1 LRPPKLTDKQKQ
13 RLKVLEPQLKTAI
26 SNRDFSVAKRIVVD
40 LQVLLKPSGHL
51 NRLIQSKNRLYEL
64 ALEVNEISTAIRGLK
79 SNRSVI
85 NQNTRLF
92 LEATSLLAI
101 CYLRRQELELAK
113 PLIRQVLTND
123 TVIKSPR
130 TRKAFRVEIV
140 ERFNQEVALY
150 SLKDKEKEEFTKE
163 DVQQQVGK
171 ILMNQNDLEIYT
183 TLGKSVPE
191 HTKYL
196 LFEVH
201 QYSSKQLPSA
211 ERLALPSPEEKIK
224 ATEVG
229 MTVFQSVKRVIF
241 NSLCDKESEI
251 YKIWYTNG
259 MEIILSKGYISSAVL
274 SCLNNLGIGMKLLS
288 ASIIALILKFG
299 LEVYCVKNKP
309 LDLMA
314 LRGK

>member
-1 LRPPKLTDKQKQ
+1 MRPPKLTDKQKQ